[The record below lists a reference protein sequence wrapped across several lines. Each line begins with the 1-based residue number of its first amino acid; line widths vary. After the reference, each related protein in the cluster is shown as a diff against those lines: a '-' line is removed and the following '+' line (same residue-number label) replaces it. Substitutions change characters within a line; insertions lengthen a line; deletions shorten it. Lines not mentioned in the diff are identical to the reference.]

1 MGIAVA
7 AVVVQA
13 VVKPVD
19 QTVMVAAAAADPF
32 AVDSK
37 DIGAAQNWVRL
48 ATHTEWL
55 DSGGTAAAAAAD
67 IADCFEVVVVVVVL
81 GQLPENIRIPGFVRE
96 NLCFAGAQS
105 SRKLDFEWYLEVDF
119 AVAKTGN

>member
-19 QTVMVAAAAADPF
+19 QTVMVAAAAAADPF

-55 DSGGTAAAAAAD
+55 DSGGTAAAAAD
-67 IADCFEVVVVVVVL
+67 IADCFEAVVVVVVL
-81 GQLPENIRIPGFVRE
+81 GQLLENIRIPGFVRE

-105 SRKLDFEWYLEVDF
+105 SRKLDFESYLEVDF

>member
-55 DSGGTAAAAAAD
+55 DSGGTAAAD
-67 IADCFEVVVVVVVL
+67 IADCFEAVVVVVVL
-81 GQLPENIRIPGFVRE
+81 GQLPENIRIRGFVRE

-105 SRKLDFEWYLEVDF
+105 SRKLDFESYLEVDF